1 MFIARYNMI
10 VWRRINVFINNQN
23 LQLRELNAQ
32 QHKQI
37 KKTYSSI
44 HFQSMKE
51 KTSFCETH
59 FKESMKVC
67 RPLCA
72 AHRTYSIYCGGN
84 YMWNKTG

>member
-1 MFIARYNMI
+1 MFIARYNVI

-44 HFQSMKE
+44 HFQSMN
-51 KTSFCETH
+51 
-59 FKESMKVC
+59 
-67 RPLCA
+67 RCA
-72 AHRTYSIYCGGN
+72 VKLILRN
-84 YMWNKTG
+84 Q